1 MKLLFEA
8 SFARD
13 LRGIRDR
20 QLRQRIQ
27 RVIDEVKEAD
37 GVGAVR
43 GIRQLQGY
51 QTFYRI
57 RVGDYRIGLEI
68 VGDEAVF
75 IRALHRKDIYRHFP

>member
-20 QLRQRIQ
+20 PLRQRIQ
-27 RVIDEVKEAD
+27 RVIDEVKKAD

-51 QTFYRI
+51 QTF
-57 RVGDYRIGLEI
+57 
-68 VGDEAVF
+68 
-75 IRALHRKDIYRHFP
+75 